1 MTENGIHYILDEK
14 TQTYIP
20 DFQDKEPEKIH
31 IGKFGRMREKYLQE
45 HYGATYSKMLMKN
58 ELIPH
63 LISVEEQAMIMEE
76 QIMEEL
82 AEADGTN
89 EELKATDQ
97 MKWVG
102 LMNNYRQTAQEIIRK
117 ELIERMP

>member
-1 MTENGIHYILDEK
+1 
-14 TQTYIP
+14 
-20 DFQDKEPEKIH
+20 
-31 IGKFGRMREKYLQE
+31 
-45 HYGATYSKMLMKN
+45 MKN

-63 LISVEEQAMIMEE
+63 LISVEEQSMIMEE